1 MAHELTNVSEQ
12 IPESAKTLFSLLS
25 GEVLW
30 LREKWHNYI
39 YLFGKSPK
47 RVEFLNTCGGN
58 FFYIMD
64 HLFIDDFILS
74 LSRLT
79 DKAEG
84 RNSNLSL
91 QQLVLRLDA
100 KSQAELITKLLP
112 MLDSLGEKAANLRK
126 HRDKRIAHRDLPT
139 VLSKEDILPTVSRK
153 IIEDALLEAEQFLRA
168 FDFHFSGVEFRHE
181 MLGMHDG
188 ADRLYA
194 KLVKAKAYDALEAD
208 GTIPRGSWRKFDISE
223 GSDA

>member
-1 MAHELTNVSEQ
+1 MALELTDTSEK
-12 IPESAKTLFSLLS
+12 IPENVRKLFSRLS

-30 LREKWHNYI
+30 LREKWHNYR
-39 YLFGKSPK
+39 YLFAQSPE
-47 RVEFLNTCGGN
+47 RIEVLNTCGGT
-58 FFYIMD
+58 FFYIID

-79 DKAEG
+79 DRAEG

-91 QQLVLRLDA
+91 GQLVLRLDPDEHA
-100 KSQAELITKLLP
+100 DLIDRLVPILA
-112 MLDSLGEKAANLRK
+112 SLGDKVANLRK
-126 HRDKRIAHRDLPT
+126 HRDKRVAHRDLSAA
-139 VLSKEDILPTVSRK
+139 LSTQGILPTVSRK
-153 IIEDALLEAEQFLRA
+153 IIEKALLEAERFLRV

-194 KLVKAKAYDALEAD
+194 KMIKARAYEALERN
-208 GTIPRGSWRKFDISE
+208 GTIPRGVWRKLGQGI
-223 GSDA
+223 